1 MIRTLLAPCLCVL
14 FSAGMLAAFGGASAQ
29 PPVPDDAMIEKDS
42 RTQVAEHV
50 WVILDENR
58 AFIPNVGFVVG
69 SKATLVI
76 DTGLGD
82 RNGQIVL
89 EEARKLSANTEF
101 YLTATHFH
109 PEHDLGATAFPANA
123 KMLRWRDQQAEAD
136 EDGPATNERFKGFS
150 PVLAELLEGASF
162 RAPDVLFDAEITLD
176 LGGVRVRIFGVGPN
190 HTKGDTAFFVV
201 EDKVLFTGD
210 TLMPVLPAVSAQ
222 SASIARWVENLATYE
237 GLAPVAIVPA
247 HGKLIDVSYA
257 RRYGE
262 YFRTVQTRV
271 AAAKRDAASVE
282 TATAMLA
289 EPIAQ
294 EFADL
299 APPNGAVNRVTAAIR
314 AAYREAAAP

>member
-1 MIRTLLAPCLCVL
+1 MIRNLLAPRLRIL
-14 FSAGMLAAFGGASAQ
+14 FCAVMLSFCAGASAQ
-29 PPVPDDAMIEKDS
+29 PPASGEAMIKEDS
-42 RTQVAEHV
+42 RTKVSEHV

-123 KMLRWRDQQAEAD
+123 KMLRWRSQQAEAD
-136 EDGPATNERFKGFS
+136 QDGPATNERFKGFS
-150 PVLAELLEGASF
+150 PVLAELLQGASF
-162 RAPDVLFDAEITLD
+162 RAPDVLFDDEITID
-176 LGGVRVRIFGVGPN
+176 LGGVHVRIFGVGPN
-190 HTKGDTAFFVV
+190 HTKGDTAFFVI

-222 SASIARWVENLATYE
+222 NASLAKWLDNLATYE
-237 GLAPVAIVPA
+237 SLAPVAIVPA
-247 HGKLIDVSYA
+247 HGKLIDVSYV
-257 RRYGE
+257 RRYRE
-262 YFRTVQTRV
+262 YLQTVQTRV
-271 AAAKRDAASVE
+271 ATARRDAASVE
-282 TATAMLA
+282 TVTAMLA
-289 EPIAQ
+289 LPIAK
-294 EFADL
+294 EFVDL
-299 APPNGAVNRVTAAIR
+299 APPNGALNRVNAAIQ
-314 AAYREAAAP
+314 AAYREAGTP